1 MLALHAPWWR
11 QVSIAATNRTH
22 HTHAMLAVILTTLSA
37 LRLPSEGLLA
47 RRAVL
52 INAASAA
59 ALIGIG
65 PLAASAD
72 EASEFLAGVTKAQE
86 KNLGPS
92 VFEGTYSD
100 PFHPGG
106 TRTITLTDTKL
117 GGFQLA
123 KINGANPYPN
133 QLTHTPLTPTLTS
146 TPTLTLPRWRRQ
158 GRAEIV
164 RAACDGLEGARQ
176 AGRAAWPSALHRG
189 ATLGVPQ
196 LGPCRHLPTRS
207 PLAALGSSALPGLE
221 GRATERRATASGAR
235 ASPPK
240 SPTARPS
247 SKLAN
252 PNPNPNPN

>member
-1 MLALHAPWWR
+1 MLLHAPWWR

-72 EASEFLAGVTKAQE
+72 EASEFLAGVAKSQE

-123 KINGANPYPN
+123 KINGANPIPN
-133 QLTHTPLTPTLTS
+133 QLTH
-146 TPTLTLPRWRRQ
+146 
-158 GRAEIV
+158 
-164 RAACDGLEGARQ
+164 
-176 AGRAAWPSALHRG
+176 
-189 ATLGVPQ
+189 
-196 LGPCRHLPTRS
+196 
-207 PLAALGSSALPGLE
+207 
-221 GRATERRATASGAR
+221 
-235 ASPPK
+235 
-240 SPTARPS
+240 
-247 SKLAN
+247 
-252 PNPNPNPN
+252 

>member
-1 MLALHAPWWR
+1 MFLIKGPQIDARTVIVACFARAL
-11 QVSIAATNRTH
+11 VATSLDHRH
-22 HTHAMLAVILTTLSA
+22 QWTHAMLAVILTTLSA

-123 KINGANPYPN
+123 KINGANPPH
-133 QLTHTPLTPTLTS
+133 QLTH
-146 TPTLTLPRWRRQ
+146 
-158 GRAEIV
+158 
-164 RAACDGLEGARQ
+164 
-176 AGRAAWPSALHRG
+176 
-189 ATLGVPQ
+189 
-196 LGPCRHLPTRS
+196 
-207 PLAALGSSALPGLE
+207 
-221 GRATERRATASGAR
+221 
-235 ASPPK
+235 
-240 SPTARPS
+240 
-247 SKLAN
+247 
-252 PNPNPNPN
+252 

>member
-1 MLALHAPWWR
+1 MLLHAPWWR

-123 KINGANPYPN
+123 KINGANPPS
-133 QLTHTPLTPTLTS
+133 QLTH
-146 TPTLTLPRWRRQ
+146 
-158 GRAEIV
+158 
-164 RAACDGLEGARQ
+164 
-176 AGRAAWPSALHRG
+176 
-189 ATLGVPQ
+189 
-196 LGPCRHLPTRS
+196 
-207 PLAALGSSALPGLE
+207 
-221 GRATERRATASGAR
+221 
-235 ASPPK
+235 
-240 SPTARPS
+240 
-247 SKLAN
+247 
-252 PNPNPNPN
+252 

>member
-1 MLALHAPWWR
+1 
-11 QVSIAATNRTH
+11 
-22 HTHAMLAVILTTLSA
+22 MLAVILTTLSA

-133 QLTHTPLTPTLTS
+133 QLTH
-146 TPTLTLPRWRRQ
+146 
-158 GRAEIV
+158 
-164 RAACDGLEGARQ
+164 
-176 AGRAAWPSALHRG
+176 
-189 ATLGVPQ
+189 
-196 LGPCRHLPTRS
+196 
-207 PLAALGSSALPGLE
+207 
-221 GRATERRATASGAR
+221 
-235 ASPPK
+235 
-240 SPTARPS
+240 
-247 SKLAN
+247 
-252 PNPNPNPN
+252 